1 MHPEVYK
8 AIKSGDHAYLM
19 RIISGNEEDFFHQTT
34 PKKNNIL
41 HVAAQYKSCLLWQGN
56 YKGDTPLH
64 VAAKVGSNKMVQV
77 FINEAKSPYQPD
89 ACKELLRRQ
98 NSHKDT
104 TLHYAVRGGHSEV
117 VELLIKEDPQLCDII
132 NAADESPLYMAAHQR
147 LPYIIELI
155 LNAYS
160 SSSSYKGPNGPT
172 GLHAAVHF
180 SLPTVRLLLQHDTSA
195 AYDLDKEG
203 DSALHIAAFRGH
215 IRVIKRLVKD
225 CPDAW
230 DMINNK
236 GQTALH
242 VVKHILRVP
251 NREDLINEEDTD
263 GNTALH
269 LAMVH
274 KRYQIIYILARVK
287 RVDRF
292 ATNKDHLIVLDMFFA
307 SEKVDFSTARLFR
320 VLEGSQGFPV
330 IRDWVE
336 KYVKRRLDKQFVKG
350 QPAGSMTTGS
360 NIANHENSDSS
371 MRSIV
376 DAQLLVAA
384 FIATVTF
391 AAAFTMPGG
400 YSNDGPNQGMATL
413 AGRAAFQAFVIFN
426 TIAFSF
432 STLAL
437 FLQYDTSYSSD
448 RRKARY
454 IFQAASNIYL
464 AMLGM
469 VLAFASGTYVVL
481 TKTNGLG
488 IIPFILMGVLG
499 LRYWTNGFRATE
511 MRFGAL
517 RVHNYRA
524 LRKSRLRYGIR

>member
-1 MHPEVYK
+1 M
-8 AIKSGDHAYLM
+8 G
-19 RIISGNEEDFFHQTT
+19 
-34 PKKNNIL
+34 
-41 HVAAQYKSCLLWQGN
+41 W
-56 YKGDTPLH
+56 TPLH
-64 VAAKVGSNKMVQV
+64 YAACFGNVK
-77 FINEAKSPYQPD
+77 
-89 ACKELLRRQ
+89 
-98 NSHKDT
+98 
-104 TLHYAVRGGHSEV
+104 AVR
-117 VELLIKEDPQLCDII
+117 
-132 NAADESPLYMAAHQR
+132 R
-147 LPYIIELI
+147 
-155 LNAYS
+155 
-160 SSSSYKGPNGPT
+160 
-172 GLHAAVHF
+172 
-180 SLPTVRLLLQHDTSA
+180 LLQHDTSV

-215 IRVIKRLVKD
+215 IRVIKRLVKN

-242 VVKHILRVP
+242 VAVIGGRIKVVKHILRLP

-274 KRYQIIYILARVK
+274 KRYRIIYILVQDK

-292 ATNKDHLIVLDMFFA
+292 TTNKDHLTAIDIFFA
-307 SEKVDFSTARLFR
+307 SEKVDFSTARLFH
-320 VLEGSQGFPV
+320 VLEGYQGFPV

-360 NIANHENSDSS
+360 KIANRENSDLPIK
-371 MRSIV
+371 SIV
-376 DAQLLVAA
+376 DAQLVVAA

-391 AAAFTMPGG
+391 AAAFTMPRG
-400 YSNDGPNQGMATL
+400 YINDGPNQGMATL

-437 FLQYDTSYSSD
+437 FSQYDTSYLSD
-448 RRKARY
+448 RQKARY
-454 IFQAASNIYL
+454 IFQAASHIYL

-481 TKTNGLG
+481 TKTIGLG

-499 LRYWTNGFRATE
+499 LRYWKNGFRATE

-517 RVHNYRA
+517 RVHNCRA